1 VKQCHFDHHMTDWQ
15 SSVRFRSF
23 YSILGLLVVGTV
35 ASLLAKII
43 YGVESVGRD
52 GRLRPFRKPLFEVF
66 SMFLGM
72 SLCRALEW
80 LRPAAPAGVVE
91 DLWTLAADL
100 DPLEQVLGRLPW
112 PWHDLLSK
120 ARYWLGVVAP
130 EATHVILV
138 PAVLDAAATMLM
150 CTGLLFAPVSVYQ
163 MLRGSMLVFCAIF
176 SVTLLGRR
184 LHVYNVFGVAL
195 ALVGITAVGLASV
208 AGEHDIEARGALM
221 LGIMLMIAGQAM
233 QALQVVAEEHLL
245 QNLLLPPM
253 RVVSYEGIYGIGLCV
268 LVIFPLAY
276 LLPGADYGHRWEDT
290 VDSLV
295 MIAHSGTLVLILLT
309 DAASM
314 LLFNMF
320 SMNVT
325 QLSSALFRTML
336 ETLRTFLVWIIDLW
350 IYYRWSQGRFGE
362 AWTSYSWL
370 QVLGFLI
377 VVAGTWIY
385 GKHPIAIGPQGN
397 ETSGLVSAPQERIE
411 KSDAATHLEQESNQ
425 RILNDNRVNYR
436 TFDTAS
442 DTLDEPDVYVDT
454 ENITEQSER
463 ERALLSDHHQR
474 RASVRGSPRT
484 PLYGTSPAFF
494 MRHAGS
500 TPAVY
505 VGSPLPF
512 LPPGTM
518 SETRLRRNM
527 SSRTASE
534 ESDSEAGI

>member
-1 VKQCHFDHHMTDWQ
+1 MERKV
-15 SSVRFRSF
+15 SSERFRSF
-23 YSILGLLVVGTV
+23 YSILGLLLVGTV

-66 SMFLGM
+66 SMFFGM
-72 SLCRALEW
+72 SLCRVLEW
-80 LRPAAPAGVVE
+80 LRPAASAIAVAESSSESVV
-91 DLWTLAADL
+91 A
-100 DPLEQVLGRLPW
+100 DPLDQVLQRLPW
-112 PWHDLLSK
+112 PWHGFFAKAHRWLS
-120 ARYWLGVVAP
+120 AIAP
-130 EATHVILV
+130 AATHIILI
-138 PAVLDAAATMLM
+138 PATLDAAATMLM

-184 LHVYNVFGVAL
+184 LHAYNVLGVLMAL
-195 ALVGITAVGLASV
+195 GGISAVGLASV
-208 AGEHDIEARGALM
+208 AGEHDLEARGALV

-253 RVVSYEGIYGIGLCV
+253 RVVSYEGIYGIGLCMS
-268 LVIFPLAY
+268 VIFPLAY
-276 LLPGADYGHRWEDT
+276 ILPGADYGNRWEDT

-295 MIAHSGTLVLILLT
+295 MIVHSRALMLILLT

-350 IYYRWSQGRFGE
+350 IYYRWSEGRFGE
-362 AWTSYSWL
+362 AWTPYSWL
-370 QVLGFLI
+370 QVVGFLI
-377 VVAGTWIY
+377 VVAGTWVY
-385 GKHPIAIGPQGN
+385 GMHPVAIGPQVI
-397 ETSGLVSAPQERIE
+397 ETADLASVPPEHVH
-411 KSDAATHLEQESNQ
+411 KSDSGVHLKHESNQ
-425 RILNDNRVNYR
+425 RIFDGDQVNYR
-436 TFDTAS
+436 TLDTTTEWITAPAA
-442 DTLDEPDVYVDT
+442 DLDA
-454 ENITEQSER
+454 ENITEYRGPER
-463 ERALLSDHHQR
+463 TLLSDGRQR
-474 RASVRGSPRT
+474 RASLRGSPLT
-484 PLYGTSPAFF
+484 PMYGTSPAFF

-512 LPPGTM
+512 APAGSVM
-518 SETRLRRNM
+518 ETRLSRNM
-527 SSRTASE
+527 PSRAASDD
-534 ESDSEAGI
+534 SDSEVGP